1 MYGVHRDTYV
11 YNHSL
16 PLCIF
21 HTITN
26 TYMCACTRTNTH
38 ACTRAHVHAHT
49 HSHFKCLSQHYI
61 LPQALEIMCVLLR
74 EIMSE
79 VLDRD
84 EQSLLVN
91 SQQEAEES
99 YSRRKVG

>member
-21 HTITN
+21 HTIMN
-26 TYMCACTRTNTH
+26 TYM
-38 ACTRAHVHAHT
+38 RAHTHT
-49 HSHFKCLSQHYI
+49 YTHTHIHSHFKCLSQHYI

-91 SQQEAEES
+91 SQQEEAEES

>member
-1 MYGVHRDTYV
+1 M
-11 YNHSL
+11 
-16 PLCIF
+16 
-21 HTITN
+21 HTHKHTCMH
-26 TYMCACTRTNTH
+26 TRARTRTHT
-38 ACTRAHVHAHT
+38 HT

>member
-1 MYGVHRDTYV
+1 
-11 YNHSL
+11 
-16 PLCIF
+16 
-21 HTITN
+21 
-26 TYMCACTRTNTH
+26 MCACTRTNTH
-38 ACTRAHVHAHT
+38 ACTRAHTHTHTHTHT

>member
-1 MYGVHRDTYV
+1 MHTHKHTCVH
-11 YNHSL
+11 
-16 PLCIF
+16 
-21 HTITN
+21 
-26 TYMCACTRTNTH
+26 TRTRTH
-38 ACTRAHVHAHT
+38 TY
-49 HSHFKCLSQHYI
+49 SHFKCLSQHYI